1 MERRQ
6 FLAAAA
12 AGAVTAA
19 AGAAA
24 VLVEDGTSAGTE
36 ESTAAG
42 TLLLSRTPMGP
53 RGLELLRMQEDIRRA
68 LKKPVEQRK
77 WVMVVNTKKCTACFA
92 CVVACMTENV
102 AGPGV
107 TYRSVPEVEMGD
119 YPNVSRISM
128 PTNCM
133 QCDDPPCAKAANAM
147 SPGAIYKRPDG
158 IVAID
163 YAKFRDK
170 EVVEAAQ
177 KACPYTAIYYDEG
190 TLWTKGTPVPQPY
203 EAATSFEYG
212 TPWQRTGG
220 KLPSGTGRKCH
231 FCIHRLEAG
240 MVPACVTTCDGGVTY
255 FGDETDPHSL
265 VSEILRRHRSL
276 QLKEHL
282 KTKPRVYYLV
292 DDTEATD
299 NLKTCLACHQGKL

>member
-1 MERRQ
+1 MERRE
-6 FLAAAA
+6 FLAAA
-12 AGAVTAA
+12 GTV
-19 AGAAA
+19 AAA
-24 VLVEDGTSAGTE
+24 VGAAVVLAKDGTPAGTE
-36 ESTAAG
+36 RMEATG
-42 TLLLSRTPMGP
+42 TLPTPRTPMGL
-53 RGLELLRMQEDIRRA
+53 RGHELLRMQEEIRRA

-102 AGPGV
+102 AGPAV

-119 YPNVSRISM
+119 YPNVSRIFM

-147 SPGAIYKRPDG
+147 SPGAISKRPDG
-158 IVAID
+158 IVAIN

-170 EVVEAAQ
+170 AVVEAAQ

-190 TLWTKGTPVPQPY
+190 TLWTERAPAPQPY

-212 TPWQRTGG
+212 TSWQRTSG
-220 KLPSGTGRKCH
+220 KLPSASGRKCH
-231 FCIHRLEAG
+231 FCLHRLEAG
-240 MVPACVTTCDGGVTY
+240 MLPACVTTCDGGVTY
-255 FGDETDPHSL
+255 FGNESDPQSL
-265 VSEILRRHRSL
+265 VSEILRTHRSI
-276 QLKEHL
+276 QLKGHL
-282 KTKPRVYYLV
+282 KTEPRVHYLV

>member
-1 MERRQ
+1 MERRE
-6 FLAAAA
+6 FLAAA
-12 AGAVTAA
+12 GTVAA
-19 AGAAA
+19 AVGAAA
-24 VLVEDGTSAGTE
+24 ALAKDGTPAATEGTE
-36 ESTAAG
+36 ATSM
-42 TLLLSRTPMGP
+42 LPPSRTPMGL
-53 RGLELLRMQEDIRRA
+53 RGHELLRMQEEIRRA

-119 YPNVSRISM
+119 YPNVSRIFM

-147 SPGAIYKRPDG
+147 SPGAISKRPDG
-158 IVAID
+158 IVAIN

-170 EVVEAAQ
+170 AVVEAAQ

-190 TLWTKGTPVPQPY
+190 TLWTERAPASQPY

-212 TPWQRTGG
+212 ARWQRASG
-220 KLPSGTGRKCH
+220 KLPSASGRKCH
-231 FCIHRLEAG
+231 FCLHRLEAG

-255 FGDETDPHSL
+255 FGDENDPQSL
-265 VSEILRRHRSL
+265 VSEILRTHRSI
-276 QLKEHL
+276 QLKGHL
-282 KTKPRVYYLV
+282 KTEPRVYYLV

>member
-1 MERRQ
+1 MKRRE
-6 FLAAAA
+6 FLAAA
-12 AGAVTAA
+12 V
-19 AGAAA
+19 GAAA
-24 VLVEDGTSAGTE
+24 VLAKDGTPAGTE
-36 ESTAAG
+36 G
-42 TLLLSRTPMGP
+42 TEATGMLLPSRTPMGP

-147 SPGAIYKRPDG
+147 SPGAIHKRPDG
-158 IVAID
+158 IVAIN

-170 EVVEAAQ
+170 AVVEAAQ
-177 KACPYTAIYYDEG
+177 KACPYTAISYDEG
-190 TLWTKGTPVPQPY
+190 TLWTKGTPASQPY

-212 TPWQRTGG
+212 TSWQRTSR
-220 KLPSGTGRKCH
+220 KLPSASGRKCH
-231 FCIHRLEAG
+231 FCLHRLEAG

-255 FGDETDPHSL
+255 FGDESDPQSL
-265 VSEILRRHRSL
+265 VSEILRKHRSI
-276 QLKEHL
+276 QLKGHL
-282 KTKPRVYYLV
+282 KTEPRVHYLV

>member
-1 MERRQ
+1 MERRK
-6 FLAAAA
+6 FLVAAGTVAAA
-12 AGAVTAA
+12 V
-19 AGAAA
+19 GAAA
-24 VLVEDGTSAGTE
+24 VLAKDGTTAGTE
-36 ESTAAG
+36 GPSATSS
-42 TLLLSRTPMGP
+42 LLPSRTPMGP

-77 WVMVVNTKKCTACFA
+77 WVMLINTKKCSACFA
-92 CVVACMTENV
+92 CVVACMVENV

-119 YPNVSRISM
+119 YPNVSRIFM

-133 QCDDPPCAKAANAM
+133 QCDDPPCAKAANPL
-147 SPGAIYKRPDG
+147 SPGAIYKRADG

-170 EVVEAAQ
+170 DVVEAAQ
-177 KACPYTAIYYDEG
+177 KACPYTAIDYDEG
-190 TLWTKGTPVPQPY
+190 TLWTEGTPAPQPY

-212 TPWQRTGG
+212 ASWQRTGG
-220 KLPSGTGRKCH
+220 KLPSASGRKCH

-255 FGDETDPHSL
+255 FGDESDPQSL
-265 VSEILRRHRSL
+265 VSEILRKHRSI
-276 QLKEHL
+276 QLKGHL
-282 KTKPRVYYLV
+282 KTEPRVHYLV